1 MKFIAILSALILLV
15 TLVGVGYL
23 YMTTNIYV
31 EAAGVI
37 TVEASSQPALF
48 ASLRDQ
54 ARLGAVVGTPF
65 TGQTELGKNDDYQF
79 CIYTV
84 RLRNNCRVDAESVE
98 VQISPMSGDVLQ
110 FTEND
115 YLPVPTLTSV
125 AAGGTGEASAVLLT
139 TRGNHTIREAT
150 VTYCMWGI
158 PFTLKTTVK

>member
-1 MKFIAILSALILLV
+1 MKFLAIVSALILLL

-37 TVEASSQPALF
+37 TVEASAQPALF

-54 ARLGAVVGTPF
+54 ARLNAVVGTAYNSPVD
-65 TGQTELGKNDDYQF
+65 LGEAEDYQF

-84 RLRNNCRVDAESVE
+84 RVRNNCRVAADSME
-98 VQISPMSGDVLQ
+98 VQVSPMTGDVLCFAQ
-110 FTEND
+110 ND
-115 YLPVPTLTSV
+115 YLPVPTLVSV
-125 AAGGTGEASAVLLT
+125 PVGGAAEASSVLLT
-139 TRGNHTIREAT
+139 TRGNHTIREVT
-150 VTYCMWGI
+150 VTYYMWGI